1 MKLGHSV
8 LKIKHQKAHSL
19 SDRRDTEPVPIRYGI
34 SYSREEGARIVTGA
48 RALKELSTT
57 GCKILGAASSPL
69 GSNLTLLLDRWA
81 GPHVPHQRHRL
92 PARQRLVRRQ
102 IPKLLPEERKRLQ
115 EVIW

>member
-48 RALKELSTT
+48 RALKELS
-57 GCKILGAASSPL
+57 GFWRGVLDVALSSI
-69 GSNLTLLLDRWA
+69 G
-81 GPHVPHQRHRL
+81 
-92 PARQRLVRRQ
+92 
-102 IPKLLPEERKRLQ
+102 
-115 EVIW
+115 